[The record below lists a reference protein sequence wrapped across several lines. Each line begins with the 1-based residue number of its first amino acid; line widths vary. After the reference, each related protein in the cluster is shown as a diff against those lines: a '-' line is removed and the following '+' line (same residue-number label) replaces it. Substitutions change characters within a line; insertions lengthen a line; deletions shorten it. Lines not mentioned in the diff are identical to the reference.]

1 MSFSKSKPKVPQ
13 VQRMRSSH
21 VMETTKSGRPFVKD
35 LYDMFS
41 TLIISIPL
49 ESHQNSSG
57 NYPNSFTT
65 EAAIAN
71 LGSLKLTR
79 THRMPDQK
87 DPSKI
92 VTTATITKFTMSK
105 GTAKAACQT
114 FMDARLFENLSDPNN
129 RSFKDKS
136 IYGLT
141 PKGIYILERFISIN
155 NLKVVP
161 NLLKI
166 FSSQPTKIRLFA
178 VERNHET
185 DSITLSKQNVE
196 SVFRRFAG
204 SKPNVINETTSS
216 IDRNLGIELQE
227 RQFNNK
233 THRIFSGLSAYN
245 WLCDF
250 TTLISKKEAKKIITE
265 FIRRGLIKTIDDNNN
280 NNVEVKDSKN
290 YSKNDNSKLK
300 YSKFN
305 NYTIL
310 EKGKQ
315 IALWKYDISRTSTLS
330 ILSEAENVNN
340 CFNSKTENQE
350 TFNKLGE
357 NELKE
362 NQVNNNNNK
371 EHPSSFRKLQQ
382 ILDDKN
388 LCSLFM
394 DFSKSILCEENLLFL
409 LEVQNFKTKYS
420 TNINENGDP
429 IKQEDLIV
437 DAFRI
442 YNDFLASNSRHEL
455 NIDFNLSQPMTQYM
469 TSIADN
475 VDRKDPITS
484 HLFDKIQ
491 DVIYRL
497 TAIDSVPKFI
507 RTKEYLTYVRN
518 NVRSDSISES

>member
-1 MSFSKSKPKVPQ
+1 
-13 VQRMRSSH
+13 MRSSH

-166 FSSQPTKIRLFA
+166 FSSQPTKFRLFA

-204 SKPNVINETTSS
+204 SKPNVINETTTS

-233 THRIFSGLSAYN
+233 THRTFSGLSAYN

-265 FIRRGLIKTIDDNNN
+265 FIRRGLIKTIDNDNNNN

-290 YSKNDNSKLK
+290 NSKNDNSKLK

-305 NYTIL
+305 HYTIL

-315 IALWKYDISRTSTLS
+315 IALWKYDISRTSS

-340 CFNSKTENQE
+340 FI
-350 TFNKLGE
+350 
-357 NELKE
+357 
-362 NQVNNNNNK
+362 NNNK

-420 TNINENGDP
+420 TNINEN

-518 NVRSDSISES
+518 NVISDSISES